1 MLDVETNE
9 SSRISARLS
18 HKGLRILE
26 VRLAI
31 RFLISICISP
41 ELSYKSIRARPAS
54 ILAYGI
60 RFANPPNLPR
70 IDSLDFIRQFTVSLF
85 TIMIEKEFTKL
96 AVEINKASFSYNNIK
111 ALNELS
117 LEVPAGI
124 SFGLLGPNG
133 AGKTTLLR
141 LLVGLLKPKSGS
153 VQILGQTPSRKTA
166 RHIGYMPQLHSLYSE
181 LSIIQNVDFFAK
193 IYGLTNK
200 HERDQRVEEALR
212 LVDMWQR
219 RKDSILKLSGG
230 MKQRVSLA
238 CAIAHNPPL
247 LFLDEPTVG
256 LDPEL
261 RVTFW
266 EHFTTLT
273 RQGVTIIISSH
284 TMDDAAHCDRLA
296 FMRDG
301 KVIAQGT
308 PSELQQAT
316 GQHGATL
323 EDAFL
328 FFIHHE
334 DRNDS

>member
-1 MLDVETNE
+1 MVN
-9 SSRISARLS
+9 
-18 HKGLRILE
+18 K
-26 VRLAI
+26 
-31 RFLISICISP
+31 
-41 ELSYKSIRARPAS
+41 ELT
-54 ILAYGI
+54 G
-60 RFANPPNLPR
+60 
-70 IDSLDFIRQFTVSLF
+70 
-85 TIMIEKEFTKL
+85 L
-96 AVEINKASFSYNNIK
+96 AVEINKVSFSYNSIK

-117 LEVPAGI
+117 LQVPTGI

-133 AGKTTLLR
+133 AGKTTLIR
-141 LLVGLLKPKSGS
+141 LLVGLLKPNSGD
-153 VQILGQTPSRKTA
+153 VRILGKTPSRKTA
-166 RHIGYMPQLHSLYSE
+166 HLIGYMPQLHSLYTE
-181 LSIIQNVDFFAK
+181 LSVMQNVDFFAK
-193 IYGLTNK
+193 IYRLTNQT
-200 HERDQRVEEALR
+200 ERAQRVEEAIR

-219 RKDSILKLSGG
+219 RKDPVLKLSGG

-238 CAIAHNPPL
+238 CAIVHNPPL

-273 RQGVTIIISSH
+273 KQGITLIISSH

-308 PSELQQAT
+308 PSELKQAR
-316 GQHGATL
+316 ATL

-328 FFIHHE
+328 YFIHRE
-334 DRNDS
+334 DNSDS